1 MGETFYSPDLK
12 DLRNKLRNAM
22 TPAEVALWRHLRSR
36 QFEGWKFRRQASIGR
51 YIVDFY
57 CPKAKLVVEVDG
69 VVHLT
74 EEAQMHD
81 KERDVYLRATGLKIL
96 RVTNSDVMGNIEG
109 VGEAILDAMNASTNA
124 I

>member
-1 MGETFYSPDLK
+1 MGEIFYNPLLK
-12 DLRNKLRNAM
+12 DLRNKLRHAM
-22 TPAEVALWRHLRSR
+22 TPAEVALWHHLRSR

-81 KERDVYLRATGLKIL
+81 KERDAYLRATGLKIL
-96 RVTNSDVMGNIEG
+96 RVTNSHVMGKIEG
-109 VGEAILDAMNASTNA
+109 VGEAILDAMNASTTA